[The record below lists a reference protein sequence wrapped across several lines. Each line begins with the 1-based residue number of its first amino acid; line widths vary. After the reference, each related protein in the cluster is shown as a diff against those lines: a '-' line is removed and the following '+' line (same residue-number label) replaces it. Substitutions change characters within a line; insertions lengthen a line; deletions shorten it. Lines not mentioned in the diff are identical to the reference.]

1 MKHDMTKCIVSLIN
15 QNHVCIINKLKSAT
29 NSIFFFKNDVM
40 CRRHSALV
48 TVGVSQGRR
57 PTFFFQ
63 TEEVWFIVRSR
74 LSFPI
79 RLWLCPLGLPKMING
94 SSSNNDVASFFFF
107 FSYVLQNGPK
117 IHHQHQKEEL
127 QTPPEDQAEFFAS
140 QLTLGFDRLQNM
152 IWNLKILLSTF

>member
-40 CRRHSALV
+40 CRRHCWRQPGQAAYI
-48 TVGVSQGRR
+48 
-57 PTFFFQ
+57 FFQ

-140 QLTLGFDRLQNM
+140 YSSHWVLIGF
-152 IWNLKILLSTF
+152 KI

>member
-40 CRRHSALV
+40 CRRHCWRQPGQAAYI
-48 TVGVSQGRR
+48 
-57 PTFFFQ
+57 FFQ

-107 FSYVLQNGPK
+107 FSYVQQNGPK

>member
-1 MKHDMTKCIVSLIN
+1 MKYDMTKCIVSLIN
-15 QNHVCIINKLKSAT
+15 QNHVCIINMLKSAT

-40 CRRHSALV
+40 CRRHCWRQPGQAAYI
-48 TVGVSQGRR
+48 
-57 PTFFFQ
+57 FFQ

-107 FSYVLQNGPK
+107 SYVQQNGPK

-152 IWNLKILLSTF
+152 ICNLKILLSIF

>member
-40 CRRHSALV
+40 CRRHCWRQPGQAAYI
-48 TVGVSQGRR
+48 
-57 PTFFFQ
+57 FFQ

-94 SSSNNDVASFFFF
+94 SSSNSDVAFFFFF
-107 FSYVLQNGPK
+107 FSYVQQNGPK
-117 IHHQHQKEEL
+117 IHHHHHHHQRRS
-127 QTPPEDQAEFFAS
+127 QTPEDQVEILAS
-140 QLTLGFDRLQNM
+140 QPHQVKLASKYDNM
-152 IWNLKILLSTF
+152 IWT

>member
-40 CRRHSALV
+40 CRRHCWRQPGQAAYI
-48 TVGVSQGRR
+48 
-57 PTFFFQ
+57 FFQ

-94 SSSNNDVASFFFF
+94 SSSTDVASFFS
-107 FSYVLQNGPK
+107 SYVV
-117 IHHQHQKEEL
+117 EW
-127 QTPPEDQAEFFAS
+127 A
-140 QLTLGFDRLQNM
+140 
-152 IWNLKILLSTF
+152 

>member
-40 CRRHSALV
+40 CRRHCWRQPGQAAYI
-48 TVGVSQGRR
+48 
-57 PTFFFQ
+57 FFQ

>member
-1 MKHDMTKCIVSLIN
+1 MTKCIVSLIN

-40 CRRHSALV
+40 CRRHCWRQPGQAAYI
-48 TVGVSQGRR
+48 
-57 PTFFFQ
+57 FFQ

-107 FSYVLQNGPK
+107 FSYVQQNGPK